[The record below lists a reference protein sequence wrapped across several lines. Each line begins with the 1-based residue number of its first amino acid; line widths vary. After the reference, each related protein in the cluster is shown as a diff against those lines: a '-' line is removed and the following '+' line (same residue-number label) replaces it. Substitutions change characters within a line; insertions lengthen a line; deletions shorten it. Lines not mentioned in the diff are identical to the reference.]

1 MGVRV
6 QDLCVLSVELSAL
19 LARAFLHVSIHPYPC
34 IRKWVFPGR
43 LCHFLISGG
52 YFTVQGL
59 ISYVKFLKYKT
70 RFKYKNLGHSPY
82 GPWPIW
88 AKAHMGQGPYG
99 PGPIW
104 ARAHMGPGPLGPG
117 PFLVGRTPHQKTHPG
132 KKSPNCVFWV
142 VFWKQKRCAASV
154 RSFWRRYRAE
164 ISAMCQKTKV
174 SVLRNIS

>member
-1 MGVRV
+1 MFAQQGRARGPGAHMGPGPYGPWPIWAWPIWPLPIWAMAHMGYVP
-6 QDLCVLSVELSAL
+6 DSY
-19 LARAFLHVSIHPYPC
+19 IHPYPC
-34 IRKWVFPGR
+34 IRKWVFLGR

-52 YFTVQGL
+52 YFPIQGL

-99 PGPIW
+99 PRPIW

-132 KKSPNCVFWV
+132 KKSPNCVFD
-142 VFWKQKRCAASV
+142 VF
-154 RSFWRRYRAE
+154 
-164 ISAMCQKTKV
+164 
-174 SVLRNIS
+174 

>member
-1 MGVRV
+1 MR
-6 QDLCVLSVELSAL
+6 
-19 LARAFLHVSIHPYPC
+19 IHPYPC
-34 IRKWVFPGR
+34 IRKWVFPGK

-59 ISYVKFLKYKT
+59 ISYVKFLKYKARFKCKT

-88 AKAHMGQGPYG
+88 ARAHMGQGPYG

-104 ARAHMGPGPLGPG
+104 APGPWAPG
-117 PFLVGRTPHQKTHPG
+117 PSLLGKHLTKKRTLEKRVQIVFL
-132 KKSPNCVFWV
+132 CVI
-142 VFWKQKRCAASV
+142 WKQKRCATSV

-174 SVLRNIS
+174 FVFGGLMCFEGLIS